1 MINLLK
7 DGPLWRSFGIT
18 IEKGQGNE
26 WFIFD
31 KERGMSLADN
41 IAVVSQVGDSYVQ
54 IWGQVNGKDYNV
66 KVPLPEKH
74 EAVDAFLYDYF
85 FS

>member
-1 MINLLK
+1 MLNLLK
-7 DGPLWRSFGIT
+7 DGQLWKSFGIT
-18 IEKGQGNE
+18 IEKGQGYE

-31 KERGMSLADN
+31 KEKGMSLMDN
-41 IAVVSQVGDSYVQ
+41 IAVVSHVGDSYVQ
-54 IWGQVNGKDYNV
+54 ICGQVNGKDYNA

-74 EAVDAFLYDYF
+74 EMVDTFLYDYF